1 LTVPTMQDLL
11 LVVPDKNTHFA
22 LRGALARPEALG
34 TRTITHRFDVHP
46 HRDSGV
52 RITGAAMAN
61 LQRAQFSHALLIFD
75 HEGCGDEGKT
85 PGELEAEL
93 EGKLRPVW
101 DDAGRVVVIHP
112 EVDVWLWGGDN
123 TLAEVL
129 RWPLSQGIR
138 PWLTE
143 REWKF
148 DERGKPRRPK
158 EAFEKLREV
167 HGIPRSSSLY
177 EEIASRLSLR
187 RCADAS
193 FQRLREILC
202 DWFPPA

>member
-1 LTVPTMQDLL
+1 MQDLL

-34 TRTITHRFDVHP
+34 TRAIAHRFDVHP

-52 RITGAAMAN
+52 RTTGAALAN
-61 LQRAQFSHALLIFD
+61 LRRPQFRHALLIFD
-75 HEGCGDEGKT
+75 REGCGDEAKT
-85 PGELEAEL
+85 LAELEAAVEAT
-93 EGKLRPVW
+93 LRPAW
-101 DDAGRVVVIHP
+101 GDDARAIVIHP
-112 EVDVWLWGGDN
+112 EVDVWLWGADN

-129 RWPLSQGIR
+129 RWPAAQGIR
-138 PWLTE
+138 TWLTE
-143 REWKF
+143 RGWRF
-148 DERGKPRRPK
+148 DANGKPERSK

-177 EEIASRLSLR
+177 EAIASRLSLR

-193 FQRLREILC
+193 FQRLRETLC
-202 DWFPPA
+202 GWFPPA